1 MARILTITN
10 WYPPHHYGGYELSC
24 FDVMTRLAE
33 RGHEVRILCG
43 DERVR
48 GAVEPDPRHEQLV
61 HRELQLYLR
70 EGALYRPGM
79 RERLAIERSN
89 HHALERHLGE
99 YQPDVV
105 SVWHMG
111 AMSLGLLRRLADR
124 GVPTVYAICDD
135 WLTYGQ
141 ELDAWSRP
149 FAGNPL
155 RRGLGRVVEAA
166 TGVPVVLRDPGES
179 AAFCFVSASTR
190 HRSIAHGP
198 WLCPRSTV
206 AYSGIDRSDFPPLD
220 AVGDRSWRWRL
231 LYTGRFDARKGIAT
245 LLQALAHLPP
255 EATLE
260 CYGRGGADE
269 QARLAKLAADLGVTE
284 RVTFGS
290 LDRNELATRYVDAD
304 VFVFPSE
311 WQEPFGL
318 VPIEA
323 MACGTPVVATGTGG
337 SGEFLRDGYNCVVF
351 HAGDPR
357 ALAAAI
363 QRLHDDPDLRRRVV
377 RGGLHTADELDV
389 QRLTDTFEE
398 WHMAAADNFVGGEPA
413 ARRLDLPDPSATDP
427 LSRHQ
432 AAAPDVIAEGD
443 PDAIKRLY
451 VDLGADWWRARADA
465 LEEIPVLSAPE
476 TRPVVAR
483 CLAGIDGLALDAG
496 CGPNPALS
504 IALCAESGRA
514 VVSLDIGWGTVRVA
528 REVGARQGAML
539 LGVVGDVEHLPFR
552 DGAFASV
559 ACDDTVEH
567 LPDDVGGVRE
577 LARVLRAGGRAV
589 LATPNREDLRVL
601 RAKVRDRMRGVHRPA
616 HAYYCSNSH
625 LREYTW
631 REFERLAEAA
641 FRIRARYTVGWD
653 RGWKSRLATRLVRT
667 ARLRRV
673 SQMVVL
679 ELEPA

>member
-33 RGHEVRILCG
+33 RGHQVRVLCG
-43 DERVR
+43 DERVP
-48 GAVEPDPRHEQLV
+48 GAAEPDVRHEGLV

-79 RERLAIERSN
+79 RERLAIERHN
-89 HHALERHLGE
+89 HLALERHLGE
-99 YQPDVV
+99 HQPDVV

-111 AMSLGLLRRLADR
+111 AMSLGLLHRLADR
-124 GVPTVYAICDD
+124 GVPTVYAVCDD

-155 RRGLGRVVEAA
+155 RRGLGRLVEAA
-166 TGVPVVLRDPGES
+166 TGVPVALRDPGENT
-179 AAFCFVSASTR
+179 AFCFVSASTR
-190 HRSIAHGP
+190 QRSVAHGP
-198 WLCPRSTV
+198 WMCPRSTV
-206 AYSGIDRSDFPPLD
+206 VYSGIDRSDFPPLGPV
-220 AVGDRSWRWRL
+220 ADRSWRWRL
-231 LYTGRFDARKGIAT
+231 LYTGRFDARKGIET
-245 LLQALAHLPP
+245 LLHAMAHLPP

-269 QARLAKLAADLGVTE
+269 QTRLAKLAADLGVTD

-290 LDRNELATRYVDAD
+290 LDRHELATRYADAD

-311 WQEPFGL
+311 WEEPFGL

-323 MACGTPVVATGTGG
+323 MACGTPVVATATGG
-337 SGEFLRDGYNCVVF
+337 SGEFLRDGYNCVAF
-351 HAGDPR
+351 HPGDPR

-363 QRLHDDPDLRRRVV
+363 HRLHDHPDLRRRVV
-377 RGGLHTADELDV
+377 QGGLHTADELDV
-389 QRLTDTFEE
+389 ERLADTFED
-398 WHMAAADNFVGGEPA
+398 WHMAAADDFAGGEPA
-413 ARRLDLPDPSATDP
+413 DRRLDLPDPSATDP
-427 LSRHQ
+427 LSHLQ

-451 VDLGADWWRARADA
+451 ADLGDHWWRARAEA
-465 LEEIPVLSAPE
+465 LEGIPVLSAPE

-483 CLAGIDGLALDAG
+483 CLAGIAGLALDAG

-504 IALCAESGRA
+504 IALGAEPGRT
-514 VVSLDIGWGTVRVA
+514 VVSVDVGWGTVRVA
-528 REVGARQGAML
+528 REVAARQGVAL

-552 DGAFASV
+552 DGTFASV

-567 LPDDVGGVRE
+567 LADDSAGVAE
-577 LARVLRAGGRAV
+577 LARVLGARGRAV

-601 RAKVRDRMRGVHRPA
+601 CATVRDRMRGVRKPA
-616 HAYYCSNSH
+616 RAYYCSNSQ
-625 LREYTW
+625 RRVYSW
-631 REFERLAEAA
+631 RDFERLVAGA
-641 FRIRARYTVGWD
+641 FRIRARHIVGWE
-653 RGWKSRLATRLVRT
+653 RGWRSRFATRLVRVT
-667 ARLRRV
+667 RSRRV
-673 SQMVVL
+673 SQMIVL
-679 ELEPA
+679 EVDAA